1 MSDEQKRYR
10 TEWSFSF
17 EKLSSDIGDFVKSL
31 GIGDEETVKEGEFS
45 APIAGAT
52 SARVR
57 LDFAVGELIVRPLT
71 NLDNLIE
78 ADLTYVG
85 DVNFVVTG
93 ETEKV
98 VTLSQ
103 KGAPA
108 DWIRNVVGWIGSRGK
123 LRWDVGLATEVP
135 LALEVHGGVGKGR
148 LDLRELHVT
157 EGMIYGGTGEVDIT
171 LPARSE
177 RYSMQIHT
185 GVGEMDIVIPA
196 GANVDLTVRGGAGE
210 VKIEIGAGASVT
222 AQIEGGVGE
231 CKVTLPEG
239 AEARFEAESG
249 IGDLSFPASFARVS
263 GTDEFMTKRGV
274 WQTVGY
280 DAASTRIDVR
290 YKGGV
295 GELKVR

>member
-17 EKLSSDIGDFVKSL
+17 EKLSSDIGEFIKGL

-45 APIAGAT
+45 APLAGAT

-57 LDFAVGELIVRPLT
+57 LDFAVGESIIRPLT

-85 DVNFVVTG
+85 DVNFVVSG
-93 ETEKV
+93 EGEKIV
-98 VTLSQ
+98 SLSQ
-103 KGAPA
+103 KAAPA

-135 LALEVHGGVGKGR
+135 TVLEVHGGVGQGR
-148 LDLRELHVT
+148 FDLRALHIT
-157 EGMIYGGTGEVDIT
+157 EGTIYGGTGEVDVT

-177 RYSMQIHT
+177 RYTMQVT
-185 GVGEMDIVIPA
+185 CGVGELDVVIPA
-196 GANVDLTVRGGAGE
+196 GANVDLKVHGGAGE
-210 VKIEIGAGASVT
+210 VNIEVGAGANVT

-231 CKVTLPEG
+231 CNVVLPEG
-239 AEARFEAESG
+239 AESRFEAEIG
-249 IGDLSFPASFARVS
+249 VGDLSFPQSLARIS
-263 GTDEFMTKRGV
+263 GTDEFVSKRGV

-295 GELKVR
+295 GALKVR